1 VPDRTARRPRIGGA
15 DHENPA
21 ARGREAALRLARRH
35 FLDGR
40 RIEMKDIADELRVS
54 RMTLNRWVG
63 SRDKLLGEINWSLAR
78 PTLDRARTEAGGSG
92 VEAVAETLQRF
103 IATVL
108 AAPFMQTFLRREG
121 EIALRILTTRSS
133 DTQHNFI
140 AYVRRLLD
148 EELPGADIGMPADD
162 VAYLL
167 VRIAESFCYVDLIT
181 GDAPDASKVGPAVR
195 LLLSGAHAHRPRKCS
210 ISAATRPGVS

>member
-1 VPDRTARRPRIGGA
+1 MV
-15 DHENPA
+15 
-21 ARGREAALRLARRH
+21 RGRDAAVRLARRK
-35 FLDGR
+35 FMECR
-40 RIEMKDIADELRVS
+40 RIEMKDIADELGVS

-63 SRDKLLGEINWSLAR
+63 SRDELLGEVNWSLAR
-78 PTLDRARTEAGGSG
+78 PTLERARIAAGGHG

-103 IATVL
+103 IADVL
-108 AAPFMQTFLRREG
+108 TAPFMQTFLRREG

-140 AYVRRLLD
+140 AHVRTLLD
-148 EELPGADIGMPADD
+148 EELPGADMGMPVDD

-181 GDAPDASKVGPAVR
+181 GDEPDASKVGPAVR
-195 LLLSGAHAHRPRKCS
+195 LLLSGHAPGGRGSAPSPPR
-210 ISAATRPGVS
+210 